1 MAKDFLPINKN
12 DMQKRGWDELDFV
25 VITGDA
31 YVDHPSFGTAIISRV
46 IEAEGFRVGI
56 IAQPNWK
63 TDADFKRFGR
73 PKYAFMINSG
83 NIDSMVAH
91 YTAAKKKRSD
101 DAYSAG
107 NKAGKRPDR
116 ALTVYCKKV
125 REIYP
130 DVPIIVGGLEASLR
144 RFANYDYWDD
154 EVKPSVLLESGAD
167 ILIYGMGENQ
177 IIEIV
182 NRFKNGLSVKE
193 MTDIKGICYVSEA
206 PVNGKTLPS
215 FEAVKADKREYAKA
229 ARMELDEADHIR
241 GKTLVQKHGKSFLV
255 QNPPMPPLT
264 QSELDRVYG
273 LPYMRYYHPVY
284 ESEGGVPAIKEV
296 EFSITHN
303 RGCFGACNFCSLA
316 FHQGRFITC
325 RSKQSVINEAKSFLD
340 NPHFKGYI
348 HDVGGPTANFRR
360 PSCDLQLKQG
370 LCKGRKCLAPAPCKN
385 LVANHEEYLDIL
397 REMRKIKGIKKV
409 FIRSGIRFDFLM
421 EDKDEQF
428 FRELVKYHISGQLK
442 VAPEHCS
449 AAVLD
454 KMGKPHIESYIRFK
468 KKYDRLNN
476 EEGMKQFLVPYL
488 MSSHPGSTLKDAIEL
503 ALFLKKE
510 HIHPQQ
516 VQDFY
521 PTPGTISTAMFYTG
535 LDPYTM
541 EPVFVPKT
549 YEQKKM
555 QRALLQY
562 FKPENHDIVRKA
574 LIQAGRAD
582 LIGFTDKCLVPPER
596 SGGKGTAHRKGKYTQ
611 GGYGRADAKSAGG
624 TADGKSGK
632 YGKKGRGGKSAGNAK
647 NGDRRKV
654 SHQWI
659 SEKSTKKS
667 GKSKRQTR

>member
-1 MAKDFLPINKN
+1 MIKDFLPINKE
-12 DMQKRGWDELDFV
+12 DMEKRGWDELDFV

-31 YVDHPSFGTAIISRV
+31 YVDHPTFGTAIISRV

-56 IAQPNWK
+56 LAQPNWK
-63 TDADFKRFGR
+63 TDTDFKRFGR

-91 YTAAKKKRSD
+91 YTAAKKRRSD

-116 ALTVYCKKV
+116 AVTVYCKKV

-130 DVPIIVGGLEASLR
+130 DVPIVIGGLEASLR

-154 EVKPSVLLESGAD
+154 RVRPSILVESGAD

-177 IIEIV
+177 TVEIV
-182 NRFKNGLSVKE
+182 NRLRNGEDIKS
-193 MTDIKGICYVSEA
+193 MTDIKGTCYLSDKPIA
-206 PVNGKTLPS
+206 GKFVPS
-215 FEAVKADKREYAKA
+215 FEQVRDEKREYAKA
-229 ARMELDEADHIR
+229 ARIELDEADHIR
-241 GKTLVQKHGKSFLV
+241 GKMLVQKHGDRFLV

-264 QSELDRVYG
+264 QPELDRVYE
-273 LPYMRYYHPVY
+273 LPYMRYYHPIY

-325 RSKQSVINEAKSFLD
+325 RSKQSVLKEAEELTK

-385 LVANHEEYLDIL
+385 LVADHREYLDIL
-397 REMRKIKGIKKV
+397 RSMRNIKGIKKV
-409 FIRSGIRFDFLM
+409 FIRSGIRFDFLL
-421 EDKDEQF
+421 EDSDEEF

-468 KKYDRLNN
+468 KKYDEFNRN
-476 EEGMKQFLVPYL
+476 EGLKQYLVPYL

-503 ALFLKKE
+503 ALFLKRE

-521 PTPGTISTAMFYTG
+521 PTPGTISTAMFYTE

-549 YEQKKM
+549 REEKKM

-562 FKPENHDIVRKA
+562 FKPENYDIVR
-574 LIQAGRAD
+574 I
-582 LIGFTDKCLVPPER
+582 
-596 SGGKGTAHRKGKYTQ
+596 
-611 GGYGRADAKSAGG
+611 
-624 TADGKSGK
+624 
-632 YGKKGRGGKSAGNAK
+632 
-647 NGDRRKV
+647 RRKV
-654 SHQWI
+654 SC
-659 SEKSTKKS
+659 SA
-667 GKSKRQTR
+667 R

>member
-56 IAQPNWK
+56 VAQPNWK

-154 EVKPSVLLESGAD
+154 EVKPSILVESGAD

-193 MTDIKGICYVSEA
+193 MTDIKGICYVSEV

-596 SGGKGTAHRKGKYTQ
+596 SGGKDTAHRKGKYTQ
-611 GGYGRADAKSAGG
+611 GGYGRADA
-624 TADGKSGK
+624 KSGK

-647 NGDRRKV
+647 NGDRGKV